1 MVKYNKDRVQRICK
15 FIRDGDTQKVAA
27 ERAGISETAFYEW
40 MNGKIEFAEEVKKA
54 REDFQETIVAKLEA
68 TLYRKAQG
76 YEVTETDTEFVNGKD
91 GKPIIKSQKK
101 KIKHIQP
108 DTGALIFALTN
119 LAPGKWVNRQRVDN
133 TILTKDNGEYQT
145 YHFEDLPDDL
155 LFDLADKLQD
165 AEKKRAEEKR
175 KQ

>member
-1 MVKYNKDRVQRICK
+1 MAKYNKEIVQRICN

-27 ERAGISETAFYEW
+27 EKAGIREGTFYEW
-40 MNGKIEFAEEVKKA
+40 MNTKDEFSEEVKKA
-54 REDFQETIVAKLEA
+54 HEEFHETIVAKLEA

-76 YEVTETDTEFVNGKD
+76 YEVTETDTEYVNGKD

-119 LAPGKWVNRQRVDN
+119 LAPDKWKNKQKQEVEVADTEWVGALKELTDKYDN
-133 TILTKDNGEYQT
+133 ESGSKQGTC
-145 YHFEDLPDDL
+145 
-155 LFDLADKLQD
+155 
-165 AEKKRAEEKR
+165 KKGD
-175 KQ
+175 